1 MKTLTK
7 EAVMKQLK
15 EVKDPEIGI
24 NLVDLGLIYGVRIG
38 KGMVVVD
45 MTFTSPACPVG
56 PYILNE
62 IESAVKSIPG
72 VSGVTVN
79 IVWEPMWSPEKLS
92 DEARAALGI

>member
-56 PYILNE
+56 PLIIDAVEQEIKKLN
-62 IESAVKSIPG
+62 
-72 VSGVTVN
+72 GVTGATIN
-79 IVWEPMWSPEKLS
+79 IVWDPAWNSGRLS
-92 DEARAALGI
+92 EEARAELG